1 MRIAV
6 IGDYDQNRPSHIAT
20 AGCIQRAEQYLS
32 RRIVAEWISTHF
44 LEEHDTLDELLEFDG
59 IWGAPGHPDST
70 LGTINAIQVSREN
83 DIPYLG
89 T

>member
-6 IGDYDQNRPSHIAT
+6 IGDYDQNRQSHIAT
-20 AGCIQRAEQYLS
+20 TECIQRAEKIFS
-32 RRIVAEWISTHF
+32 KRIVVQWISTHC
-44 LEEHDTLDELLEFDG
+44 LEENDTLKELLEYNG
-59 IWGAPGHPDST
+59 IWGAPGDPDSAP
-70 LGTINAIQVSREN
+70 GTINAIQVSREN